1 MAVRQ
6 ADGADS
12 LSLWFNPPDDRENGR
27 RPLTRERVVAEALA
41 VINDKGAQA
50 LSMRAIAARLGVVPG
65 ALYRHVRSKEQLY
78 DLVLDA
84 VLAEVDCQADPG
96 VPWAAQAGTLA
107 RRLRAVLESHPGIAA
122 LLKARDPV
130 SPASLTV
137 AEAFLAPLSAAGLP
151 GHRAALAF
159 RLVYDYTVGFALGD
173 PTSPAEQRLRDTAT
187 RRGLHAF
194 LRSLPADRFPALAAS
209 GTHAW
214 ADDRDERFNSG
225 LDTLFR
231 GLQAELGPAPVLSA
245 AGLQVDEPQGRDRR
259 QVRTSKAGADE
270 ED

>member
-1 MAVRQ
+1 MSEQ
-6 ADGADS
+6 QTGDTG
-12 LSLWFNPPDDRENGR
+12 SLWFNPPDDGKSGR
-27 RPLTRERVVAEALA
+27 RLLTRERVLAEALA
-41 VINDKGAQA
+41 IISAEGAHA

-96 VPWAAQAGTLA
+96 APWATQVGVLS
-107 RRLRAVLESHPGIAA
+107 RRLRTVLENHPGIAA

-130 SPASLTV
+130 SPASLAV
-137 AEAFLAPLSAAGLP
+137 AEAFLAPLNAAGLP
-151 GHRAALAF
+151 GRQAALAF
-159 RLVYDYTVGFALGD
+159 RLIYDYTVGFALGD

-187 RRGLHAF
+187 RQELHAF
-194 LRSLPADRFPALAAS
+194 LRSLPASRFPTLATY

-214 ADDRDERFNSG
+214 ANDRDQRFSLG

-231 GLQAELGPAPVLSA
+231 GLQADLRPDVVS
-245 AGLQVDEPQGRDRR
+245 
-259 QVRTSKAGADE
+259 S
-270 ED
+270 